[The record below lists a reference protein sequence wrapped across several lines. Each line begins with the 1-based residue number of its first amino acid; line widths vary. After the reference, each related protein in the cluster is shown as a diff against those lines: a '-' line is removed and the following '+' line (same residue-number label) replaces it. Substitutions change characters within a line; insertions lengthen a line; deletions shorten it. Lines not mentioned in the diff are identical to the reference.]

1 MFIPYFLC
9 SSWRKVQVI
18 QHWASLSSWEKFTVS
33 IYLTY
38 PGEGCERQLALPSC
52 QNTGQCLLRVPW
64 AEFWRVVSTWS
75 RRAYLWPSSI
85 RFQTWAYYL
94 AARKNLRAQSSLCLT
109 GGEPGQA
116 DQGWV
121 TWHDTFGRLFNV
133 PTSLSE
139 INPNLLTYRLVLFPG
154 LSWVALELCTG
165 RTHFHGQQLPDPVQ
179 KERPIWYCCRKWKR
193 PFIWHISN
201 LGLLQ
206 MLLMLHPWTNPSST
220 IYPTTRYQKQQL
232 SIFEIKIVFLIWAAP
247 NSLAPPQDSGQGVSL
262 FWASVSSSVY

>member
-85 RFQTWAYYL
+85 RFQTWA
-94 AARKNLRAQSSLCLT
+94 AF
-109 GGEPGQA
+109 
-116 DQGWV
+116 V
-121 TWHDTFGRLFNV
+121 
-133 PTSLSE
+133 
-139 INPNLLTYRLVLFPG
+139 IIPG
-154 LSWVALELCTG
+154 LKCV
-165 RTHFHGQQLPDPVQ
+165 
-179 KERPIWYCCRKWKR
+179 KWKVV
-193 PFIWHISN
+193 FIFCNSTR
-201 LGLLQ
+201 LASLFGLDQ
-206 MLLMLHPWTNPSST
+206 AASGHGNEFFQYTAP
-220 IYPTTRYQKQQL
+220 KQP
-232 SIFEIKIVFLIWAAP
+232 KK
-247 NSLAPPQDSGQGVSL
+247 GQGTAPTGKL
-262 FWASVSSSVY
+262 RG